1 RRLARHRQAMRIAG
15 GFQPEPDPE
24 EKRRQMVGRVTSEI
38 VENLL
43 LTGSDNP
50 IVIEVKER
58 LNEALGEEVFF
69 RYPPG
74 ELDMLLFR
82 LGEHGEEEII
92 APEEKGK
99 IMGLL
104 WSIAEQ
110 TVNET
115 ML

>member
-1 RRLARHRQAMRIAG
+1 MRLAG
-15 GFQPEPDPE
+15 GFQPEPDPG
-24 EKRRQMVGRVTSEI
+24 EKRRRMVSRVAGEI

-43 LTGSDNP
+43 VTGSDNP
-50 IVIEVKER
+50 IVVEVKER

-82 LGEHGEEEII
+82 LGEHGEEEIVS
-92 APEEKGK
+92 PEEKGK

-104 WSIAEQ
+104 WRIAEE
-110 TVNET
+110 TVDET